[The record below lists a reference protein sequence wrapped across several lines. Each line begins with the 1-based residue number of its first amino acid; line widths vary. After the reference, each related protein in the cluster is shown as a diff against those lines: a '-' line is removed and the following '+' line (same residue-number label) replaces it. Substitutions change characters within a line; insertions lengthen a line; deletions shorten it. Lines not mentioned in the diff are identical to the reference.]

1 MRHLAII
8 VPAALLLLAGCDRQP
23 DVTFADASITLPDDP
38 LSLPD
43 LPGRDAVIA
52 NCTACHSPST
62 MLQQPKVPAAKW
74 ESIIG
79 KMVEVY
85 KAPID
90 QAAVPEI
97 VQYMVAAQAAEAKAE
112 ASTKSANVRRD
123 TSAKPG
129 TAGV

>member
-8 VPAALLLLAGCDRQP
+8 LPVLLIAGCDSQP
-23 DVTFADASITLPDDP
+23 DVTFADVSITLPDDP
-38 LSLPD
+38 LTLPD
-43 LPGRDAVIA
+43 LPGREAVIA

-62 MLQQPKVPAAKW
+62 MLQQPKVPAEKW

-90 QAAVPEI
+90 QAAVPAI
-97 VQYMVAAQAAEAKAE
+97 VQYMVAAQAAEAEAE
-112 ASTKSANVRRD
+112 ARAQPVNVPRE

-129 TAGV
+129 EVRR